1 MRSPDIISEQEGIDQ
16 QALEEYAK
24 FFTQPL
30 SASHIQA
37 LAALFG
43 WSSLDEEVLMT

>member
-1 MRSPDIISEQEGIDQ
+1 MRSLDIISEREGI
-16 QALEEYAK
+16 AK

-43 WSSLDEEVLMT
+43 WSSPDEEVLMT